1 MGSLEIFYLTY
12 SSFLFAKIT
21 MLDFTF
27 SLLLFAL
34 NSILEYFIS
43 VLVDA
48 SAVDTMKG

>member
-1 MGSLEIFYLTY
+1 MGSLGISYLTY
-12 SSFLFAKIT
+12 LSFLFAKIT
-21 MLDFTF
+21 ILDFTF

>member
-27 SLLLFAL
+27 SLLLF
-34 NSILEYFIS
+34 EYFIS